1 MGAAQKCEP
10 TLFIGIFKVK
20 DPIFKIL
27 DFFVDNLAFDYSKTD
42 IAEGAGISRTTLF
55 SVWKTLEETDMVV
68 QTREVGRAKMYKL
81 NLKNPMAQKFLE
93 LERTI
98 ADYYAPSSCNVSQAE
113 EAPEKTLICS

>member
-1 MGAAQKCEP
+1 MCPKQECEP
-10 TLFIGIFKVK
+10 TLFIEIFKVK

-55 SVWKTLEETDMVV
+55 SVWKTLEETDMVM

-93 LERTI
+93 LERAI
-98 ADYYAPSSCNVSQAE
+98 ADYYAPSSCSIPQAE
-113 EAPEKTLICS
+113 DVPERTLIYS